1 MDYTE
6 DFYFTTVENVL
17 YRPRRIIFIIRGEA
31 ENDKNDPERPILHI
45 FWGGKIKI
53 RGLVHSSGVSIYT
66 QLYPLYEVLI

>member
-1 MDYTE
+1 MKYNSKILILYTTKMDYTE

-45 FWGGKIKI
+45 F
-53 RGLVHSSGVSIYT
+53 
-66 QLYPLYEVLI
+66 